1 MQKTYTYI
9 CHIIVRFHAPL
20 CQFASMTS
28 FPKRNCAESCL
39 DFFVLELVHKY
50 TSEESNAKAIATLE
64 SIGVRVGKQLAERS
78 FSEPQLTSKTCY

>member
-1 MQKTYTYI
+1 M
-9 CHIIVRFHAPL
+9 RFNIPL
-20 CQFASMTS
+20 CQFAPMTS

-64 SIGVRVGKQLAERS
+64 AIGARVGKQLAERL
-78 FSEPQLTSKTCY
+78 FSELHFASKACC